1 MFIYLYQHV
10 YKNILSYSNTPYNN
24 ILLIF
29 KGKAQNNSAKLPQ
42 FWNLTAS
49 KTKQVCETSMFEL
62 DKIKSKTILRD
73 LLQFSK

>member
-1 MFIYLYQHV
+1 MFIYLYHV

-42 FWNLTAS
+42 FLNLTAS
-49 KTKQVCETSMFEL
+49 KIKQFCETSIVKL